1 MIERKKYLDKLIS
14 RKQNGLV
21 KVITGIRRCGKS
33 YLLFNIYKEYLKSI
47 GVEDECI
54 ICLALDDDEN
64 IRYRNPLE
72 LGKHIRSLTTDESK
86 DYYVFLDEIQ
96 KVVTIQNPYIEGA
109 EDKISF
115 VDVVLG
121 LMKHDNIDLYV
132 TGSNSKMLSSDIL
145 TEFRGRGDE
154 IRVNPLSF
162 AEFYNAFE
170 GDRHD
175 AWQEYYT
182 YGGLPLVLAKKTH
195 EEKARYLQTLF
206 DTIYLSDIMDRN
218 SLVHEKNLLDDIL
231 NIIER
236 EELP

>member
-175 AWQEYYT
+175 AWQEYW
-182 YGGLPLVLAKKTH
+182 
-195 EEKARYLQTLF
+195 R
-206 DTIYLSDIMDRN
+206 
-218 SLVHEKNLLDDIL
+218 
-231 NIIER
+231 
-236 EELP
+236 